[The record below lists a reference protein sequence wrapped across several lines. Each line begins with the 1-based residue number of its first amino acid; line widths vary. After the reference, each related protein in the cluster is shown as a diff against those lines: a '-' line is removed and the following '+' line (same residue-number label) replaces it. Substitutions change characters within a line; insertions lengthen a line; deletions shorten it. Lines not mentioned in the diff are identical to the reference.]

1 MRAGISFRRAPNIW
15 RKGTRY
21 SLSSSSAD
29 TEGNENAP
37 FCHVLCCRPAL
48 SRASIKLKKQR
59 GQGDYP
65 VSFHHLSYSQRK
77 RSFEIF
83 TTEEGW
89 PGLRRSA
96 FSSWLCH
103 RLPLWASVLHPPTPG
118 CEMGTASLLSL
129 EGTHHSMYGKQG
141 WLAILKLR
149 YLTGYKQK
157 ILRMK
162 AKAKLAGCPGQS
174 RQTTR
179 SPWAGIAHTQPS
191 PSRTG
196 FLTICI
202 SLSS

>member
-103 RLPLWASVLHPPTPG
+103 RLPLWASVLQPPHAGLRDGDSITPFPGGNTPQHVRKTGLASHPQ
-118 CEMGTASLLSL
+118 A
-129 EGTHHSMYGKQG
+129 Q
-141 WLAILKLR
+141 
-149 YLTGYKQK
+149 
-157 ILRMK
+157 
-162 AKAKLAGCPGQS
+162 
-174 RQTTR
+174 
-179 SPWAGIAHTQPS
+179 
-191 PSRTG
+191 
-196 FLTICI
+196 I
-202 SLSS
+202 SHWV

>member
-1 MRAGISFRRAPNIW
+1 MYFVADLHWAELQLNWKNREDKAIILSPFIIFHIPRERDLL
-15 RKGTRY
+15 RY
-21 SLSSSSAD
+21 SL
-29 TEGNENAP
+29 
-37 FCHVLCCRPAL
+37 
-48 SRASIKLKKQR
+48 
-59 GQGDYP
+59 
-65 VSFHHLSYSQRK
+65 QRK
-77 RSFEIF
+77 AGLVSEDLHLV
-83 TTEEGW
+83 
-89 PGLRRSA
+89 PGFAIAS
-96 FSSWLCH
+96 LCG
-103 RLPLWASVLHPPTPG
+103 PLCSNPPTPG